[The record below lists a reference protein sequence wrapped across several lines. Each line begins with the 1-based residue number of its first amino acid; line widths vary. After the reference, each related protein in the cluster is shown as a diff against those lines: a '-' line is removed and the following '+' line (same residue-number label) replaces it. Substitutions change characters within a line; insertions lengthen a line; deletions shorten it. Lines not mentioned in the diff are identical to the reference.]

1 VFDLTLSFDNGP
13 EPDATPHVLDTP
25 ARCGIKATFS
35 VIGEKLLDP
44 ERRRLAERAR
54 RGPPLR
60 RNRSAI
66 TPFVSTIEERFA
78 P

>member
-1 VFDLTLSFDNGP
+1 VFDLTLSFDNGS
-13 EPDATPHVLDTP
+13 EPHVLDTL
-25 ARCGIKATFS
+25 ARRGIKTTFF

-44 ERRRLAERAR
+44 ERRRLAARAHEEGR
-54 RGPPLR
+54 RSGEIVLP
-60 RNRSAI
+60 I